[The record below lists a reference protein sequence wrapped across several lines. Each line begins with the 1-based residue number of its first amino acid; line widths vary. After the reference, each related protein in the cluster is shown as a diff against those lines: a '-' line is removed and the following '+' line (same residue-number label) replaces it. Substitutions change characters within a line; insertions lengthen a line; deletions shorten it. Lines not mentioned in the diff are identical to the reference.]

1 VTEQTDDRVLADIAS
16 LAEEGGDRRVMVC
29 PVCGYENLQGDDLC
43 VNCGADLAS
52 SDIPH
57 ASSPFERLL
66 VDVSVGTL
74 KTRPPFTV
82 DAATSIA
89 EVVRRMRD
97 EETADILVV
106 EGGKLIGIFTERDAA
121 LKLAGS
127 AGAGRDLAATPISE
141 VMTGDPVVLRST
153 DSIAVAVQKM
163 AVGGFRHI
171 PLVRD
176 GQPVGVI
183 SAADIFR
190 HILRIVE

>member
-1 VTEQTDDRVLADIAS
+1 MPLRSLRSIVAGRPPVTAAS
-16 LAEEGGDRRVMVC
+16 ITTVVEAARTMKHANV
-29 PVCGYENLQGDDLC
+29 
-43 VNCGADLAS
+43 GA
-52 SDIPH
+52 
-57 ASSPFERLL
+57 LL
-66 VDVSVGTL
+66 V
-74 KTRPPFTV
+74 V
-82 DAATSIA
+82 DHG
-89 EVVRRMRD
+89 
-97 EETADILVV
+97 L
-106 EGGKLIGIFTERDAA
+106 LIGIFTERDAA